1 MTLET
6 TSIGPL
12 ESTPECLRRFA
23 HSRRLDLFIA
33 FLVFGALC
41 FVPFVVRDVY
51 MMNVVILTILFAF
64 AAQSWNILGG
74 YCGQVSLG
82 HGLYFGIGAYATF
95 VLLSK
100 FGISP
105 WIGIPAGGLL
115 SALIAYIISWPFARM
130 KGHYYTIATIV
141 VAETGLVLITN
152 WEFVGGALGI
162 QLPYGPDSWATLQFG
177 RSKGPY
183 FYVALSLAMAAWL
196 ICWMIEDSR
205 AGYWWRAVTSNPEAA
220 QSLGVNVL
228 RSKMAA
234 SAVSGA
240 LTAVAGG
247 IYGMFV
253 SYIDPASVMGFH
265 VSLLIALPSVLGGI
279 GTLWGPAL
287 GALILIPIGEVT
299 RSYAG
304 GTGSGLNLMI
314 YGVLLMGISLL
325 RPEGLISLFRMPRRP
340 AGSARG

>member
-1 MTLET
+1 MTLQST
-6 TSIGPL
+6 LTDSV
-12 ESTPECLRRFA
+12 ESLPESLRKFVR
-23 HSRRLDLFIA
+23 SRQLDLVMA
-33 FLVFGALC
+33 FFVFGSLC
-41 FVPFVVRDVY
+41 FVPAVVSDVY
-51 MMNVVILTILFAF
+51 TMNVVVLTILFAF

-82 HGLYFGIGAYATF
+82 HGLYFGLGAYTTF
-95 VLLSK
+95 VLLTK
-100 FGISP
+100 FGVSP
-105 WIGIPAGGLL
+105 WIGIPVGGIL
-115 SALIAYIISWPFARM
+115 SAVLAYAISWPFARM

-141 VAETGLVLITN
+141 VAEAGLVLITN
-152 WEFVGGALGI
+152 WEFLGGALGI
-162 QLPYGPDSWATLQFG
+162 QLPFGPDSWTTLQFG
-177 RSKGPY
+177 RNKNPY
-183 FYVALSLAMAAWL
+183 FYVALSLAMSAWL
-196 ICWMIEDSR
+196 ICWLIEDSR
-205 AGYWWRAVTSNPEAA
+205 AGYWWRAVTSDPEAA

-253 SYIDPASVMGFH
+253 SYIDPSSVMGFQI
-265 VSLLIALPSVLGGI
+265 SLLIALPSVLGGI

-325 RPEGLISLFRMPRRP
+325 RPEGLISFFRVPRKQ
-340 AGSARG
+340 AESTRG

>member
-1 MTLET
+1 MTLEST
-6 TSIGPL
+6 LTDSVETPP
-12 ESTPECLRRFA
+12 ESLRRFA
-23 HSRRLDLFIA
+23 RSRQLDLVMA
-33 FLVFGALC
+33 FLVFGSLC
-41 FVPFVVRDVY
+41 LVPVVVSDVY
-51 MMNVVILTILFAF
+51 TMNVVILTILFAF

-82 HGLYFGIGAYATF
+82 HGLYFGLGAYATF
-95 VLLSK
+95 VLLTK
-100 FGISP
+100 FGVSP
-105 WIGIPAGGLL
+105 WIGIPVGGIL
-115 SALIAYIISWPFARM
+115 SALLAYVISWPFARM
-130 KGHYYTIATIV
+130 KGHYYAIATIV
-141 VAETGLVLITN
+141 VAEAGLVLITN
-152 WEFVGGALGI
+152 WEFLGVALGI
-162 QLPYGPDSWATLQFG
+162 QLPFGPDSWATLQFG
-177 RSKGPY
+177 RNKDPY
-183 FYVALSLAMAAWL
+183 FYVALSLAMSAWL
-196 ICWMIEDSR
+196 ICWFIEDSR

-234 SAVSGA
+234 SAMSGA

-253 SYIDPASVMGFH
+253 SYIDPSSVMGFQI
-265 VSLLIALPSVLGGI
+265 SLLIALPSVLGGV

-325 RPEGLISLFRMPRRP
+325 RPEGLISFFKVRRKQ
-340 AGSARG
+340 AGSTRG

>member
-1 MTLET
+1 MTLEST
-6 TSIGPL
+6 LTGPM
-12 ESTPECLRRFA
+12 ESQPESLRRFA
-23 HSRRLDLFIA
+23 RSRRFDLLMA
-33 FLVFGALC
+33 LLVFGGLC
-41 FVPFVVRDVY
+41 LIPLVVSDVY
-51 MMNVVILTILFAF
+51 IMNVVILTILFAF

-82 HGLYFGIGAYATF
+82 HGLYFGLGAYVTF

-100 FGISP
+100 FSVSP

-115 SALIAYIISWPFARM
+115 SALLAYAISWPFARM

-141 VAETGLVLITN
+141 VAEAALVLITN

-177 RSKGPY
+177 RNKNPY
-183 FYVALSLAMAAWL
+183 FYVALSLAMSAWL
-196 ICWMIEDSR
+196 ICWFIEDSR

-247 IYGMFV
+247 IYGLFV
-253 SYIDPASVMGFH
+253 SYIDPSSVMGFQI
-265 VSLLIALPSVLGGI
+265 SLLIALPSVLGGI

-304 GTGSGLNLMI
+304 GTGSGLNLAI
-314 YGVLLMGISLL
+314 YGVLLLGISLL
-325 RPEGLISLFRMPRRP
+325 RPEGLVSLFRMPRKR
-340 AGSARG
+340 ARSARG